1 MIVRLTGE
9 LVEKHPPMLVLD
21 VAGVGYQVEAPM
33 PVFDGLPSLG
43 SRVTL
48 LIHPVIRE
56 DAYLLFGFSHSSDRS
71 LFAELLKISGV
82 GPRLALGILSGIS
95 AADFAVMVEAG
106 DAKSLTRLPGIG
118 QKTAERLVLEMR
130 TRLDGLG
137 LSGASASTASTAAP
151 DAATE
156 ARAGLIALGYSA
168 SEAMKMVRKAAEGA
182 GAEGVSAE
190 AIIRQALKDRMG
202 Q

>member
-9 LVEKHPPMLVLD
+9 LIEKHPPFLVLD
-21 VAGVGYQVEAPM
+21 VAGVGYQVESPM
-33 PVFDGLPSLG
+33 SVFDGLPAPG
-43 SRVTL
+43 TKITL
-48 LIHPVIRE
+48 LIHSVIRE
-56 DAYLLFGFSHSSDRS
+56 DAHLLFGFTCNADRS

-82 GPRLALGILSGIS
+82 GPRLALSILSGIS
-95 AADFAVMVEAG
+95 AADFALMVESG

-137 LSGASASTASTAAP
+137 LSAGAAGEVTETKP
-151 DAATE
+151 DASSE
-156 ARAGLIALGYSA
+156 ARAGLIVLGYSS
-168 SEAMKMVRKAAEGA
+168 SEAMKMVRKAAESANMEETG
-182 GAEGVSAE
+182 AE
-190 AIIRQALKDRMG
+190 AIIRQALKNRMK

>member
-9 LVEKHPPMLVLD
+9 LIEKHPPFLVLD
-21 VAGVGYQVEAPM
+21 VAGVGYQVESPM
-33 PVFDGLPSLG
+33 SVFDGLPALG
-43 SRVTL
+43 TKITL
-48 LIHPVIRE
+48 LIHSVIRE
-56 DAYLLFGFSHSSDRS
+56 DAYLLFGFTRNADRS

-82 GPRLALGILSGIS
+82 GPRLALSILSGIS
-95 AADFAVMVEAG
+95 AADFALMVESG

-137 LSGASASTASTAAP
+137 LSADAAGDVTKAKP
-151 DAATE
+151 DASSE
-156 ARAGLIALGYSA
+156 ARSGLIALGYSS
-168 SEAMKMVRKAAEGA
+168 SEAMKMVRKAAESA
-182 GAEGVSAE
+182 DAEGISAE
-190 AIIRQALKDRMG
+190 AIIRQALKNRMK

>member
-1 MIVRLTGE
+1 MIVRLSGE
-9 LVEKHPPMLVLD
+9 LVDKHPPMLVLD
-21 VAGVGYQVEAPM
+21 VAGVGYQVEVPM
-33 PVFDGLPSLG
+33 SVFDGLPALG
-43 SRVTL
+43 TKITL
-48 LIHPVIRE
+48 LIHSVIRE
-56 DAYLLFGFSHSSDRS
+56 DAHLLFGFSRSSDRS

-95 AADFAVMVEAG
+95 AADFAMMVEAG

-137 LSGASASTASTAAP
+137 LSANSASIG
-151 DAATE
+151 AATKPDVSSE
-156 ARAGLIALGYSA
+156 ARAGLIALGYSS
-168 SEAMKMVRKAAEGA
+168 SEAMKMVRKAAEDA
-182 GAEGVSAE
+182 GSEGISPE
-190 AIIRQALKDRMG
+190 AIIRQALKNRMR

>member
-9 LVEKHPPMLVLD
+9 LIEKHPPFLVLD
-21 VAGVGYQVEAPM
+21 VAGVGYQVESPM
-33 PVFDGLPSLG
+33 SVFDGLPAPG
-43 SRVTL
+43 TKITL
-48 LIHPVIRE
+48 LIHSVIRE
-56 DAYLLFGFSHSSDRS
+56 DAHLLFAFTRNADRS

-82 GPRLALGILSGIS
+82 GPRLALSILSGIS
-95 AADFAVMVEAG
+95 AADFALMVESG

-137 LSGASASTASTAAP
+137 LSAGAAGDVTEAKSDASS
-151 DAATE
+151 E
-156 ARAGLIALGYSA
+156 ARAGLIALGYSS
-168 SEAMKMVRKAAEGA
+168 SEAMKMVRKAAESA
-182 GAEGVSAE
+182 GTEGISAE
-190 AIIRQALKDRMG
+190 AIIRQALKNRMK

>member
-9 LVEKHPPMLVLD
+9 LIEKHPPFLVLD
-21 VAGVGYQVEAPM
+21 VSGVGYQLEAPM
-33 PVFDGLPSLG
+33 PVFDGLPKLG
-43 SRVTL
+43 SRITL

-56 DAYLLFGFSHSSDRS
+56 DAHLLFGFARASDRS

-95 AADFAVMVEAG
+95 ASDFALMVESG

-118 QKTAERLVLEMR
+118 QKTAERLILEMR

-137 LSGASASTASTAAP
+137 LAAESGGTTGTVAP
-151 DAATE
+151 DASTE
-156 ARAGLIALGYSA
+156 ARAGLIALGYSS
-168 SEAMKMVRKAAEGA
+168 SEAAKMVRKAVETAGEEGI
-182 GAEGVSAE
+182 SAE
-190 AIIRQALKDRMG
+190 AVIRQALKNRMR

>member
-9 LVEKHPPMLVLD
+9 LIEKHPPFLVLD
-21 VAGVGYQVEAPM
+21 VAGVGYQVESPM
-33 PVFDGLPSLG
+33 SVFDSLPAPG
-43 SRVTL
+43 TKITL
-48 LIHPVIRE
+48 LIHSVIRE
-56 DAYLLFGFSHSSDRS
+56 DAHLLFGFTRNADRS

-82 GPRLALGILSGIS
+82 GPRLALSILSGIS
-95 AADFAVMVEAG
+95 AADFAIMVESG

-137 LSGASASTASTAAP
+137 LSADAAGDVTKAKP
-151 DAATE
+151 DASSE
-156 ARAGLIALGYSA
+156 ARSGLIALGYSS
-168 SEAMKMVRKAAEGA
+168 SEAMKMVRKAAESA
-182 GAEGVSAE
+182 GAEGISAE
-190 AIIRQALKDRMG
+190 AIIRQALKNRMK

>member
-1 MIVRLTGE
+1 MIVQLSGE
-9 LVEKHPPMLVLD
+9 LIEKKPPFLVLD
-21 VAGVGYQVEAPM
+21 VSGVGYQVEAPM
-33 PVFDGLPSLG
+33 PVFDGLPALG
-43 SRVTL
+43 TRIKL

-56 DAYLLFGFSHSSDRS
+56 DAHLLFGFLRDAERS

-95 AADFAVMVEAG
+95 ASDFALMVESG

-137 LSGASASTASTAAP
+137 LSGDSGSSMSASKP
-151 DAATE
+151 DASTE
-156 ARAGLIALGYSA
+156 ARAGLIALGYSS
-168 SEAMKMVRKAAEGA
+168 SEAMKMVRKAAENA
-182 GAEGVSAE
+182 DAEGVSAE
-190 AIIRQALKDRMG
+190 TIIRQALKQRM
-202 Q
+202 QR